1 MQKVLRFLEANVEWF
16 ALGLAVLFLGWT
28 TYTYL
33 VMDPVARTLESV
45 QVSPGSVD
53 SFIDGHAAQR
63 LRDKM
68 DPNAPVPSFDVPE
81 FKPLFQ
87 AKIALDGLQPPQLA
101 TTYFDYSPFDVT
113 TTPERIGN
121 MGPPVVQLPTIPAAQ
136 PLLAAAALDT
146 IPAAAAANGGA
157 ANPGNGKDM
166 RLVVAAFTIP
176 WNALYAQWN
185 TSFGPPGLG
194 QQARLTPAEFQVVA
208 VTAYRSEMIN
218 GTWTKD
224 EEIEILNGTNL
235 PAYPPIGNK
244 NAAEAYLLALAK
256 DQKTIV
262 APDFP
267 TVSAG
272 AVWKD
277 PVLFLPNASNPQ
289 NGQAPADQNGAMS
302 QPGSAN
308 SRTVNTSE
316 PLGTLYAQYR
326 GGGSP
331 GGGYGGPPGG
341 GFRAPPRFTPGP
353 IPPPVA
359 VPTPEQPP
367 SAIPPAD
374 GTVDPLVVLANPNAP
389 PGLVPVEPTPKLPNV
404 LAMPAKS
411 PDLCIYIID
420 ESARAGKTYRYRIAY
435 KALNP
440 LWNKPVQ
447 RVGKKDQAWVNQF
460 DLESKLSDYSPEIKV
475 PIQTYLFCGQVQ
487 GGSKATF
494 PFEVFTWTN
503 GKWLKDIFNASVGDP
518 IGGVD
523 GGTDYS
529 TGWTYADWRLVPRN
543 NKKLVTL
550 VDNDGNLDVRDVAQ
564 DPNSPDYKKA
574 SQWVDQTKAG
584 GPQPAAVSPVP
595 GPYAPGIPPP
605 GVPPGN

>member
-1 MQKVLRFLEANVEWF
+1 MQKVTRFLETNVEWF

-33 VMDPVARTLESV
+33 VMDPVAVTLENT
-45 QVSPGSVD
+45 QVSPGNVD
-53 SFIDGHAAQR
+53 SFIDTHAAQR

-87 AKIALDGLQPPQLA
+87 EKIALDGLLPPQLA
-101 TTYFDYSPFDVT
+101 TVDFDYSPFDVT
-113 TTPERIGN
+113 TTPTRAGN
-121 MGPPVVQLPTIPAAQ
+121 MGPPVVQLPTLPVAQ

-146 IPAAAAANGGA
+146 IPPPAPANGAA
-157 ANPGNGKDM
+157 ANPGNGKDV

-185 TSFGPPGLG
+185 ASFGPPGLG
-194 QQARLTPAEFQVVA
+194 QRPRLTPAEFQVVA
-208 VTAYRSEMIN
+208 ISAYRSEMVN
-218 GTWTKD
+218 DVWTKD
-224 EEIEILNGTNL
+224 EEIQILNGANL
-235 PAYPPIGNK
+235 PDYPPAGNK
-244 NAAEAYLLALAK
+244 NATGVYLLALAK
-256 DQKTIV
+256 DPKTIV

-277 PVLFLPNASNPQ
+277 PVLFLPTASNPQ
-289 NGQAPADQNGAMS
+289 NSQAPANQNGAMTPPNS
-302 QPGSAN
+302 VN

-326 GGGSP
+326 GGGP
-331 GGGYGGPPGG
+331 GYGGPPSGFGG
-341 GFRAPPRFTPGP
+341 PPRFGPGP
-353 IPPPVA
+353 IPPPIA
-359 VPTPEQPP
+359 VPPPVQAP

-389 PGLVPVEPTPKLPNV
+389 PALVPVAPAPKLPNV

-411 PDLCIYIID
+411 PDLYLYIID
-420 ESARAGKTYRYRIAY
+420 ESAQAGKTYRYRITY

-440 LWNKPVQ
+440 LFNKPAQ
-447 RVGKKDQAWVNQF
+447 RVGPKNQSWLDQF
-460 DLESKLSDYSPEIKV
+460 DLESKLSDFSPAITV
-475 PIQTYLFCGQVQ
+475 PIQTYLFCGQGQ
-487 GGSKATF
+487 TNNKAAF

-503 GKWLKDIFNASVGDP
+503 GKWLKDIFNASIGDP
-518 IGGVD
+518 IGGID
-523 GGTDYS
+523 GGIDYS
-529 TGWTYADWRLVPRN
+529 TGWTYADLRLVTKN

-550 VDNDGNLDVRDVAQ
+550 VDNDGAVDTRDSAQ
-564 DPNSPDYKKA
+564 DANSPDYKKA

-584 GPQPAAVSPVP
+584 GAQPAAVAPVP
-595 GPYAPGIPPP
+595 GGYAPPVPPP
-605 GVPPGN
+605 EN